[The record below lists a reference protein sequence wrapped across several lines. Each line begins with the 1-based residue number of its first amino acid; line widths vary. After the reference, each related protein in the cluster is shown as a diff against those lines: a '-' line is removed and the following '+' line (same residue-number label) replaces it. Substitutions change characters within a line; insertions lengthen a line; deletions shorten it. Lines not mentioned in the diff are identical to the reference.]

1 MPIILVPQAD
11 AYGKTEQFIM
21 DNGGTVTL
29 PNGDTLTFSD
39 ISVFKSPSY
48 LNQFPNGQL
57 PANTILPNG
66 QTYKEVLDFYQAN
79 PNGTP
84 TVSKPNL
91 APATNKGVE
100 TNAPAPAKQND
111 GQRVGA
117 PTTPSLGMGGV
128 VGTTVDDLNNNL
140 AHACD
145 FVLDLKKNIGLK
157 NFIKAIAKAVREGIR
172 GIQRLLGFTDYSGSF
187 STIINRLKSIAEEI
201 RYIQKEYIQPIIDFE
216 KYVLAVLVKIRAM
229 IQWILSLPAK
239 LLALLG
245 DCLKKLI
252 FALKSIFTDAL
263 KEASTEVPLG
273 GDGDTGFSDAI
284 KEAKAV
290 LSAGSDLLKTTSAAV
305 AGAAV
310 IATSATVGLISPVSA
325 SDVAAAN
332 KTITAYESS
341 IPKSSESSAATP
353 EQNKSAP

>member
-117 PTTPSLGMGGV
+117 PTTPSLGIGGV
-128 VGTTVDDLNNNL
+128 VGMGNSVTLSGFNTYLVTFTNTAAGTGTGTANVAINYAFSYQSGAGVVSGGGIQIVGQLITTANTRGTYTYNTILVL
-140 AHACD
+140 ASTGTA
-145 FVLDLKKNIGLK
+145 
-157 NFIKAIAKAVREGIR
+157 NFIMTG
-172 GIQRLLGFTDYSGSF
+172 Y
-187 STIINRLKSIAEEI
+187 
-201 RYIQKEYIQPIIDFE
+201 
-216 KYVLAVLVKIRAM
+216 
-229 IQWILSLPAK
+229 
-239 LLALLG
+239 
-245 DCLKKLI
+245 
-252 FALKSIFTDAL
+252 
-263 KEASTEVPLG
+263 LG
-273 GDGDTGFSDAI
+273 GSGCT
-284 KEAKAV
+284 
-290 LSAGSDLLKTTSAAV
+290 LSVSSHQLSIVG
-305 AGAAV
+305 
-310 IATSATVGLISPVSA
+310 IA
-325 SDVAAAN
+325 
-332 KTITAYESS
+332 
-341 IPKSSESSAATP
+341 
-353 EQNKSAP
+353 